1 LRGETETGNREER
14 QEEGVDRMESG
25 WKMEKEGK
33 IVGREDG
40 RRRWRR
46 RRRRKREKSRAA
58 FALIP
63 KLVIPQ
69 KKYQNGK
76 LQVLEQ
82 TIISKRALHTS
93 P

>member
-1 LRGETETGNREER
+1 
-14 QEEGVDRMESG
+14 MESG

-46 RRRRKREKSRAA
+46 KREKSRAA

-69 KKYQNGK
+69 KN
-76 LQVLEQ
+76 
-82 TIISKRALHTS
+82 IRMASFRCWSK

>member
-1 LRGETETGNREER
+1 VVGRWRKKGRLWEEKMGGEDGG
-14 QEEGVDRMESG
+14 EEGGGR
-25 WKMEKEGK
+25 GK
-33 IVGREDG
+33 
-40 RRRWRR
+40 
-46 RRRRKREKSRAA
+46 KSRAA
-58 FALIP
+58 FALMP